1 MKKRIVTTTAVFPAG
16 YPAEV
21 ALDRLAGLGF
31 EALDMA
37 LDYWTGAGSPFL
49 GDGYLEWASAL
60 RKRSEA
66 AGVPYTH
73 AHAPGE
79 AEGNPLIGR
88 SLETAGIL
96 GAGFMVL
103 HPVWREADGSV
114 IEDEEEFI
122 RRNVEAVR
130 PWLGKARDC
139 GVVILSE
146 NLLWGASRDPRI
158 IARTVEAADSPWFGW
173 CFDTGHANCFG
184 YRPEV
189 LGECAAVPLSLHLQ
203 DNHGELR
210 DEHLIPGDGT
220 VDWDAM
226 VKTLREIGYAGDCVL
241 EAHHQSLDAPD
252 GERDAILTR
261 LLIRARKLRADMCGE
276 SAGN

>member
-1 MKKRIVTTTAVFPAG
+1 MKKRIVTTTAVFQPG
-16 YPAEV
+16 YPAED
-21 ALDRLAGLGF
+21 ALERLAGLGF

-49 GDGYLEWASAL
+49 ADGYLEWASAL
-60 RKRSEA
+60 RKRSEQI
-66 AGVPYTH
+66 GVPYTH
-73 AHAPGE
+73 AHAPGDAGE
-79 AEGNPLIGR
+79 NPIISR
-88 SLETAGIL
+88 SLETAGVL
-96 GAGFMVL
+96 GAGYMVL
-103 HPVWREADGSV
+103 HPVWREADGSI
-114 IEDEEEFI
+114 IEDEERFI
-122 RRNVEAVR
+122 RLNVDAVK

-158 IARTVEAADSPWFGW
+158 IARLVERTDSRWFGW
-173 CFDTGHANCFG
+173 CLDTGHANCFG

-189 LGECAAVPLSLHLQ
+189 LGECAVVPLSLHLQ

-210 DEHLIPGDGT
+210 DEHLIPGEGT

-226 VKTLREIGYAGDCVL
+226 VRSLRKVGYAGDCVL
-241 EAHHQSLDAPD
+241 EAHHQSLEAPD

-261 LLIRARKLRADMCGE
+261 LLGVARQLRERM
-276 SAGN
+276 